1 CGVGM
6 HGLVNR
12 ALQRFV
18 CDTYGAD
25 AWTGVTDK
33 AAVGVRSFES
43 MLRYDDTITD
53 AMLSASVSVL
63 DKPKDALLEDLGIY
77 LVAHP
82 NCEVLRRL
90 LRFGGDTFS
99 EFLSSL
105 DDLPE
110 RARLAV
116 PDLDFPVIETI
127 EVEICTYE
135 ITLWSDRSGPGHVL
149 AGVLRGMADDYG
161 ALATIDYQGFFEGG
175 EKLAVR
181 VHDMAFAKGR
191 KFNLSPSLEP

>member
-1 CGVGM
+1 M

-25 AWTGVTDK
+25 AWSGVADLS
-33 AAVGVRSFES
+33 AVGVYSFEA
-43 MLRYDDTITD
+43 MLNYDDAVTD
-53 AMLSASVSVL
+53 AMLSASVNEL
-63 DKPKDALLEDLGIY
+63 GKPREALLEDLGIY

-116 PDLDFPVIETI
+116 PDLNFPAIET
-127 EVEICTYE
+127 VEMEACAYE
-135 ITLWSDRSGPGHVL
+135 ILVWADYGGPGRVL
-149 AGVLRGMADDYG
+149 CGVLQGMADDYG
-161 ALATIDYQGFFEGG
+161 ALATIEFRGQFVGG
-175 EKLAVR
+175 ERLSVR
-181 VHDMAFAKGR
+181 VHDMTFAEGR
-191 KFNLSPSLEP
+191 KFDLAPSAEP

>member
-1 CGVGM
+1 M

-25 AWTGVTDK
+25 AWTQVADR
-33 AAVGVRSFES
+33 AAVGVSSFES
-43 MLRYDDTITD
+43 MLHYDDAVTD

-63 DKPKDALLEDLGIY
+63 DKPRDTLLEDLGIY

-82 NCEVLRRL
+82 KCEVLRRL

-116 PDLDFPVIETI
+116 PDLDFPVIETLEKEFCDHVI
-127 EVEICTYE
+127 LVR
-135 ITLWSDRSGPGHVL
+135 SDYGGPGRVL
-149 AGVLRGMADDYG
+149 AGVLQGMADDYG
-161 ALATIDYQGFFEGG
+161 ALATIDHQGVFEDG

-191 KFNLSPSLEP
+191 KFNLAPTPEP

>member
-1 CGVGM
+1 M

-18 CDTYGAD
+18 CDTYGGD
-25 AWTGVTDK
+25 AWTNVADL
-33 AAVGVRSFES
+33 AAVGVHSFEA
-43 MLRYDDTITD
+43 MLSYDDAVTD
-53 AMLSASVSVL
+53 AMLLASATVMG
-63 DKPKDALLEDLGIY
+63 KPREALLEDLGLY

-116 PDLDFPVIETI
+116 PDLNFPAIETV
-127 EVEICTYE
+127 EMEICAYE
-135 ITLWSDRSGPGHVL
+135 ILVWADYDGPGRVL
-149 AGVLRGMADDYG
+149 AGVLQGMADDYG
-161 ALATIDYQGFFEGG
+161 ALATIEYQGQIAGG
-175 EKLAVR
+175 ERLAVL
-181 VHDMAFAKGR
+181 VHDMAFAEGR
-191 KFNLSPSLEP
+191 KFDLAPAAEP